1 MNSCPFCPLE
11 RRSPWYLE
19 TADGIKVVQD
29 LKNKGYKYRI
39 LVVGSGEKWHRPI
52 EQYSQKEVDR
62 LLSFGKAVAQQHIK
76 KGWAAKVAEVDKKHL
91 KYPGHWHAQ
100 FCMV

>member
-1 MNSCPFCPLE
+1 MQ
-11 RRSPWYLE
+11 

-39 LVVGSGEKWHRPI
+39 LVVGSGGKWHRPR

-62 LLSFGKAVAQQHIK
+62 LLSLGKAVARQHIK
-76 KGWAAKVAEVDKKHL
+76 KGWATKVAEVDETHL
-91 KYPGHWHAQ
+91 TFPGHWHVQ
-100 FCMV
+100 FCMN